1 MRSRWGFI
9 PAVNRDGKEMF
20 LASVHGIPAENFFR
34 RGNGDGELF
43 SDGEFLVAI
52 PTYRLH

>member
-1 MRSRWGFI
+1 
-9 PAVNRDGKEMF
+9 VNRDGKEMF